1 MKKSYKFLSLA
12 IILGGASALTSC
24 GDYLEKQPSNELT
37 EEKTLGSWSM
47 FEYFHNDTYNFLRH
61 GANRLDGSWLD
72 AATDLAET
80 SFSTGG
86 ARTTFNIG
94 NYYGGGGYSELSD
107 TWESRYRAIRKCNR
121 VINQMDLVPNDITKS
136 PEQEAQDRATMM
148 AEARIPRLFLLGDV
162 PALRPCAYRDR
173 GARPF

>member
-1 MKKSYKFLSLA
+1 
-12 IILGGASALTSC
+12 
-24 GDYLEKQPSNELT
+24 
-37 EEKTLGSWSM
+37 M

-94 NYYGGGGYSELSD
+94 NYYGGADILNFPTPGS
-107 TWESRYRAIRKCNR
+107 RAIA
-121 VINQMDLVPNDITKS
+121 PS
-136 PEQEAQDRATMM
+136 ASAT
-148 AEARIPRLFLLGDV
+148 A
-162 PALRPCAYRDR
+162 
-173 GARPF
+173 